1 MALLKIYEFKMFKYS
16 DKKQVYH
23 LPSFVEIPVILAKD
37 IADLGEG
44 GLFEIIFKLTNI

>member
-1 MALLKIYEFKMFKYS
+1 MALLKIYEFKMFKNP
-16 DKKQVYH
+16 DRKQIYH
-23 LPSFVEIPVILAKD
+23 LPSFVEIPVIFAKD